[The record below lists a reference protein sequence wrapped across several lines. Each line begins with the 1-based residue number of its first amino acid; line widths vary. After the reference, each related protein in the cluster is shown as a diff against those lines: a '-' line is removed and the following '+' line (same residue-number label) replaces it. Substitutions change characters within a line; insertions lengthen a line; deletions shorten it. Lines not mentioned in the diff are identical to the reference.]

1 MGTRR
6 HFISTVF
13 IFLIS
18 NAYSESFNS
27 GIGSCDSVISSL
39 VTELEYDNG
48 SPDTA
53 LMCRKVSKCLN
64 SLDSESSRELKELYD
79 SRCEKYEFYGHG
91 MMDCYQT
98 ILEQRELRE
107 LSEISKCL
115 RTDPIQKRNYFN
127 IAQPCILQV
136 ASQSC
141 TTRAFNYLKTN
152 YDEFLDYLTI
162 EPENGN
168 CENLQVELNRF
179 QCRNTMNNE
188 HKNWLFFRNEDS
200 TGDIFSYIESDNEV
214 CWKFQRC
221 SRDTCNIFPLANQLR
236 HCEIIEAVQ
245 TDFFECLMKNGNIH
259 PVEID
264 GCSKNNEY
272 KDCVKSKMAAR
283 CGSEAVI
290 DFDKRYEWFN
300 TYNLKQEFID
310 IEIKG
315 NYTELE
321 EMKTQD
327 NGVTEDSKVG
337 KCAPVVDEL
346 VTLLLRRTFEEF
358 SEHYQNANETCS
370 RVKDC
375 FKLIGTPEAQKLQQ
389 SYQVVCDRLE
399 FTFTELISCVNKFYE
414 NERKEGNKSSDF
426 VSKNLTLKREAFT
439 SKKEMFL
446 EFAESKCIKRGI
458 EYLTLNYEKFVDF
471 LTTESTNDRCKSIPK
486 RAENELCIRDVQH
499 NINYLE
505 TDQPRFVDR
514 IFKDCQRAKKCVE
527 QLREKNN
534 EADEQLTCQ
543 GSKVTRTASPE
554 LFLTKFIENKEC
566 LKFLMFDNCG
576 TDATRH
582 FNENFNNAVKR
593 VEEDRNIG

>member
-1 MGTRR
+1 
-6 HFISTVF
+6 
-13 IFLIS
+13 
-18 NAYSESFNS
+18 
-27 GIGSCDSVISSL
+27 
-39 VTELEYDNG
+39 
-48 SPDTA
+48 
-53 LMCRKVSKCLN
+53 
-64 SLDSESSRELKELYD
+64 
-79 SRCEKYEFYGHG
+79 

-141 TTRAFNYLKTN
+141 TTDAFNYLKTN

-168 CENLQVELNRF
+168 CGNLHVELNRF

-188 HKNWLFFRNEDS
+188 DKNGLDAVE
-200 TGDIFSYIESDNEV
+200 TPATFSHLQIN
-214 CWKFQRC
+214 F
-221 SRDTCNIFPLANQLR
+221 DT
-236 HCEIIEAVQ
+236 EIVEAVQ
-245 TDFFECLMKNGNIH
+245 ADFFKCLMKNGNIH

-272 KDCVKSKMAAR
+272 KDCVKAKMAAR

-310 IEIKG
+310 INLLDSEVKIKG

-346 VTLLLRRTFEEF
+346 VTLLSRRTFEEF

-375 FKLIGTPEAQKLQQ
+375 FKSIGTPEAQKLQQ
-389 SYQVVCDRLE
+389 SYQVVCDRLD

-414 NERKEGNKSSDF
+414 NERKEGNKYSDF
-426 VSKNLTLKREAFT
+426 VSKNLTVKREAFT

-446 EFAESKCIKRGI
+446 KFAESKCFKREI
-458 EYLTLNYEKFVDF
+458 NYLALNYEKFVDF
-471 LTTESTNDRCKSIPK
+471 LTTESTDDRCKSIPV
-486 RAENELCIRDVQH
+486 RVENELCIQKVQY
-499 NINYLE
+499 NIGYLD
-505 TDQPRFVDR
+505 TDQPRLADV

-527 QLREKNN
+527 ASPCPTEKSTKILDWCESVILKGVAFWSCVEQLREKNN
-534 EADEQLTCQ
+534 GADEQLTCQ

-554 LFLTKFIENKEC
+554 LFLTEFIENKEC

-593 VEEDRNIG
+593 VKEDRNIG